1 MLFALISYFRQT
13 NPEVIFSAEDHM
25 NVAVLLAAILS
36 RSRAKISG
44 SSRIHPMDRMAY
56 SKKFFTKG
64 WFMRELLKR
73 FSWRAD
79 ALTCVSEDMVLEY
92 QKLFRGSPHVCVYNI
107 VKDAAA
113 MERSREPV
121 EGEWF
126 ADKGYPTII
135 SAGTLTKR
143 KGFSDLIHA
152 FQRVARTRTARLV
165 ILGEGELRGSLVSL
179 IYDLGLHELVHLP
192 GNVENPLKYF
202 AHSDVFVLSSYSEGL
217 PNVPVEAMMCGCTPV
232 STNCPTG
239 PREVLQDGKYGYLV
253 PVGDPEAMAAAIG
266 RALDNPIPK
275 QILEEA
281 VAPFEEQRV
290 IDRHFEVLGLCEKL
304 ST

>member
-1 MLFALISYFRQT
+1 VKISVLASRFNVTGVPLAQRRFARALARRGHQVEFVIGHLDSEYDSADVDDFLVRVLGQRRVRRMLFALISYFRQT

-202 AHSDVFVLSSYSEGL
+202 AH
-217 PNVPVEAMMCGCTPV
+217 
-232 STNCPTG
+232 
-239 PREVLQDGKYGYLV
+239 
-253 PVGDPEAMAAAIG
+253 
-266 RALDNPIPK
+266 
-275 QILEEA
+275 
-281 VAPFEEQRV
+281 
-290 IDRHFEVLGLCEKL
+290 
-304 ST
+304 